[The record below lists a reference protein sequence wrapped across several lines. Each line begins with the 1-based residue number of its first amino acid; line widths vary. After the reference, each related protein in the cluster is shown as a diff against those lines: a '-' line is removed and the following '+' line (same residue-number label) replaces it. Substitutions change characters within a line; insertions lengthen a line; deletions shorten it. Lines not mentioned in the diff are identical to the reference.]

1 MTVGPET
8 VLRVRDLSVVAQ
20 GADFLVGDPRMSR
33 FVVLPEIGVRVIELL
48 RAGRQVGDVAV
59 AASEHAGTDVDVID
73 FAESLCALGF
83 ADISDEAPVAE
94 PVQGPPRWAGLVN
107 GRGTQA
113 VAALAA
119 LGCVVAFVVSPAVR
133 PSADDMFFLGTPA
146 RSLAALMLVTY
157 GLRGAHEVCH
167 WLAARAEGV
176 PARIDVARRLY
187 LLVFETDLTG
197 LWALPRRRRFWPLL
211 IGMGF
216 DAVVL
221 AAVLAARLAADA
233 GWWRPAPVVDGLLGA
248 LVLLQVAGIVSQ
260 FFVFLRTDVYAVFA
274 VATGCFNLWRVTRS
288 TLRHRL
294 GLARARHRAELDG
307 AHPRD
312 RAVARWFSW
321 VYAAGMLLALW
332 FFAVFFVPAVVHL
345 VGWMGRSVLSADPH
359 RGAFWEAAGL
369 AVLLLSPYLLTLWVA
384 GRDALRWVGGGNR
397 RARTWRIRSSDCG
410 PGPPAP

>member
-1 MTVGPET
+1 MTAPMTAPVGPDT

-20 GADFLVGDPRMSR
+20 GDDFLVGDPQRGS

-48 RAGRQVGDVAV
+48 RAGRPVGDVAIS
-59 AASEHAGTDVDVID
+59 ATEHAGTDVDVAD
-73 FAESLCALGF
+73 FAQSLCALGF
-83 ADISDEAPVAE
+83 AEIASGDQAAPQE
-94 PVQGPPRWAGLVN
+94 PGGGGPRRPRWATLVN
-107 GRGTQA
+107 GPAPQA
-113 VAALAA
+113 LVVLAV
-119 LGCVVAFVVSPAVR
+119 LGCGAAFAASPALL
-133 PSADDMFFLGTPA
+133 PAADDVFFLSTPA
-146 RSLAALMLVTY
+146 RSIVALMLITY

-176 PARIDVARRLY
+176 PSRVSVARRLY

-233 GWWRPAPVVDGLLGA
+233 GWWRPAPVVDGLLAA

-260 FFVFLRTDVYAVFA
+260 FFVFLRSDVYAVFA
-274 VATGCFNLWRVTRS
+274 AATGCFNLWRVTRL

-294 GLARARHRAELDG
+294 GLARAQHRAELDA

-312 RAVARWFSW
+312 RAIARWFVW

-332 FFAVFFVPAVVHL
+332 FFVFYFLPAVIHT
-345 VGWMGRSVLSADPH
+345 VGWIGDSVLSADPR
-359 RGAFWEAAGL
+359 RGAFWEAAGFG
-369 AVLLLSPYLLTLWVA
+369 AVLLSPYVLTAWVA
-384 GRDALRWVGGGNR
+384 GRDALRWLR
-397 RARTWRIRSSDCG
+397 RR
-410 PGPPAP
+410 